1 MPRIEYIGLKKPK
14 PNFKGSIGGQTF
26 RANLSSRST
35 GNVSAPL
42 GGNCH
47 CSPSKWCH
55 PIRGWDPKQCEYY
68 PVVQE
73 LHLERRRNKCGA
85 TRSVFGTRTPFNWF
99 PHKHKMSE
107 SCLRSTGTYHLA
119 SDNPRKLAKQ
129 GPNTFLK
136 SMLVNGQAF
145 LKNILPIVWYFV
157 WFIFHIRCN
166 IQWWKRRI
174 KYMSTNETRVWSSQ
188 PNARLEAWF
197 YKRITKVGFICFFF
211 QLWGHFG
218 NVSGLC
224 WVPLL

>member
-42 GGNCH
+42 RGNCH

-55 PIRGWDPKQCEYY
+55 PIRDPRRCEYY

-73 LHLERRRNKCGA
+73 LHLGRRRNKCGA

-107 SCLRSTGTYHLA
+107 SCLRSTGAYHLA
-119 SDNPRKLAKQ
+119 SDNPRSWQSKAQ
-129 GPNTFLK
+129 IPF
-136 SMLVNGQAF
+136 
-145 LKNILPIVWYFV
+145 
-157 WFIFHIRCN
+157 
-166 IQWWKRRI
+166 
-174 KYMSTNETRVWSSQ
+174 
-188 PNARLEAWF
+188 
-197 YKRITKVGFICFFF
+197 
-211 QLWGHFG
+211 
-218 NVSGLC
+218 
-224 WVPLL
+224 